1 MKTFNHQQSL
11 LKSKM
16 DSKTLTLGSW
26 LTIPHQSIVEILAS
40 AGFEWLVLDLE
51 HSAID
56 FQKTQEMMGH
66 IQAQGMQ
73 GLVRVSSNEPVVI
86 KRSMDIGADGVIV
99 PMVLNQHE
107 AQKAVDAVRYPPLGN
122 RGVGLSRAQHYG
134 IGFETYNEW
143 VNSQSVV
150 IIQVEHIDAVNNLE
164 SILGVEGVDGII
176 VGPYDL
182 SASLGKPG
190 QFNAPEV
197 VEALNRVE
205 EISSKYNKSLG
216 FHVIKPSH
224 SEVTAKVKKGYTF
237 IAFSLDFLFLGDKA
251 RKEMKSIMHKQK

>member
-99 PMVLNQHE
+99 YRIYMFNLN
-107 AQKAVDAVRYPPLGN
+107 DYYRL
-122 RGVGLSRAQHYG
+122 
-134 IGFETYNEW
+134 
-143 VNSQSVV
+143 
-150 IIQVEHIDAVNNLE
+150 
-164 SILGVEGVDGII
+164 
-176 VGPYDL
+176 
-182 SASLGKPG
+182 
-190 QFNAPEV
+190 
-197 VEALNRVE
+197 
-205 EISSKYNKSLG
+205 
-216 FHVIKPSH
+216 
-224 SEVTAKVKKGYTF
+224 
-237 IAFSLDFLFLGDKA
+237 
-251 RKEMKSIMHKQK
+251 

>member
-107 AQKAVDAVRYPPLGN
+107 AQKEFSEIRVIGKLFVFIVRVVVWIE
-122 RGVGLSRAQHYG
+122 VGGEFFRVPC
-134 IGFETYNEW
+134 W
-143 VNSQSVV
+143 
-150 IIQVEHIDAVNNLE
+150 
-164 SILGVEGVDGII
+164 
-176 VGPYDL
+176 
-182 SASLGKPG
+182 
-190 QFNAPEV
+190 EV
-197 VEALNRVE
+197 VEVGPPRV
-205 EISSKYNKSLG
+205 SSTN
-216 FHVIKPSH
+216 
-224 SEVTAKVKKGYTF
+224 
-237 IAFSLDFLFLGDKA
+237 
-251 RKEMKSIMHKQK
+251 